1 MTIEKRY
8 NRRQVCELFGCHPST
23 LHRNV
28 VKGLFPPPEKVLG
41 RPSWRESVIVKYLES
56 RKNK

>member
-8 NRRQVCELFGCHPST
+8 NRRQVAEILGCHVRT
-23 LHRNV
+23 LDRNV
-28 VKGLFPPPEKVLG
+28 IEGKFPPPEKVLG